1 MFSLGGVLY
10 KDNGSV
16 NRFVEISKLVWN
28 CAVDGW
34 LPPVSCSN
42 IGTLFSHNC
51 QHHEPGSKRVT
62 GLGNND
68 KNVNTIQWE
77 ESYNNTF
84 AIGYGL
90 SNPEGLNT
98 GGSSSGT
105 KHALI
110 VWSGVAL
117 SCQGTMPA
125 LRIIKQEIQ
134 GAGPG
139 AGASLVTNC
148 HFHKHPAMQ
157 SRK

>member
-1 MFSLGGVLY
+1 M
-10 KDNGSV
+10 
-16 NRFVEISKLVWN
+16 
-28 CAVDGW
+28 
-34 LPPVSCSN
+34 
-42 IGTLFSHNC
+42 
-51 QHHEPGSKRVT
+51 T

-77 ESYNNTF
+77 DGNNTL

-117 SCQGTMPA
+117 SC
-125 LRIIKQEIQ
+125 
-134 GAGPG
+134 
-139 AGASLVTNC
+139 
-148 HFHKHPAMQ
+148 
-157 SRK
+157 